1 MRLSTLLR
9 YVRRV
14 TYQFKK
20 HFQLD
25 EARALLPHLRRSFG
39 SIHTA
44 RDQLLDCEEKLA
56 KKLDAT
62 GGDLGG
68 TTVSRLLE
76 AMIAIHEGLSDITS
90 RGIRV
95 KDIDRGLVDFPH
107 IRKGSEVFLCWELE
121 EDDIEFWHDADTGYS
136 GRERL

>member
-1 MRLSTLLR
+1 LRLCALVR

-14 TYQFKK
+14 ARQFKK

-25 EARALLPHLRRSFG
+25 EARALLPHLRQAFG

-44 RDQLLDCEEKLA
+44 RDQLLACEERLA
-56 KKLDAT
+56 RKQNET
-62 GGDLGG
+62 GADLGG
-68 TTVSRLLE
+68 PAVNNLLR
-76 AMIAIHEGLSDITS
+76 AMIAIHEALSDITS
-90 RGIRV
+90 RGIQV

-107 IRKGSEVFLCWELE
+107 IRKGREVLLCWELE
-121 EDDIEFWHDADTGYS
+121 EDDIEFWHDVDTGYP